1 VLPAPTATLTGL
13 PPYVFSEL
21 ERRKAAAR
29 ADGRHLVDL
38 GIGSPDQP
46 MAPGVVAAAQQ
57 AAADGGCHGYPPFR
71 GTPEFLGAAADY
83 LRDRFGAGLDPAREL
98 CAVSGSKEG
107 IAQLLAAH
115 VGPGDVVL
123 CPDVYYPVYARA
135 PMLHGGE
142 VAFLPVRAPAFLPDL
157 DRVPADALRR
167 AKVLVVNYPN
177 NPTGAVC
184 DVAFLARC
192 VAFAREHGL
201 LLVSDLAYSELT
213 FDGYRAPSV
222 FEVPG
227 ARDVA
232 VELHSCSK
240 AFNMAGLRVGF
251 VAGAAAA
258 VEALLAY
265 RSNVGYGTPWI
276 AQAAG
281 AYALARHAELAR
293 PIAAEYARRRDAVYS
308 ALADAGWDV
317 EPPRA
322 AMYAWL
328 PVPEGYDDWGW
339 VEAAMRE
346 AGVVVTPGVAF
357 GPGGAGYFRISFV
370 QPPGVLAAAVARL
383 ARVAARGAAVGATA
397 GAAR

>member
-29 ADGRHLVDL
+29 ADGRALVDL
-38 GIGSPDQP
+38 GIGSPDRP

-71 GTPEFLGAAADY
+71 GTPEFLGAAAEY
-83 LRDRFGAGLDPAREL
+83 LRDRFGARLDPTREL

-142 VAFLPVRAPAFLPDL
+142 IAFLPVRAPSFLPDL

-227 ARDVA
+227 AADVA
-232 VELHSCSK
+232 VEMHSCSK
-240 AFNMAGLRVGF
+240 AYNMAGLRVGYG
-251 VAGAAAA
+251 VGPVGLAGAIRKC
-258 VEALLAY
+258 ALPFGV
-265 RSNVGYGTPWI
+265 SHV
-276 AQAAG
+276 AQ
-281 AYALARHAELAR
+281 
-293 PIAAEYARRRDAVYS
+293 V
-308 ALADAGWDV
+308 
-317 EPPRA
+317 
-322 AMYAWL
+322 
-328 PVPEGYDDWGW
+328 
-339 VEAAMRE
+339 
-346 AGVVVTPGVAF
+346 
-357 GPGGAGYFRISFV
+357 
-370 QPPGVLAAAVARL
+370 AAVASLEPAAEIELLERVDAL
-383 ARVAARGAAVGATA
+383 VAERERVVVALRDQGWILPDAQGNFVWFPLGEKAADFAARCDDRGVSVRPFPGEGVRVTIGESQANDVVLSVAAGFFADSRSEH
-397 GAAR
+397 

>member
-71 GTPEFLGAAADY
+71 GTPEFLGAAAEY
-83 LRDRFGAGLDPAREL
+83 LRDRFGARLDPDAR
-98 CAVSGSKEG
+98 AVRGERLEG
-107 IAQLLAAH
+107 GDRPAPRRPRGAGRRGAVPRRLL
-115 VGPGDVVL
+115 
-123 CPDVYYPVYARA
+123 PVYARA

-142 VAFLPVRAPAFLPDL
+142 VAFLPVRAPSFLPDL

-317 EPPRA
+317 EPPRPRCTRGCRCPKGTTTGGGSRPRCA
-322 AMYAWL
+322 R
-328 PVPEGYDDWGW
+328 PGW
-339 VEAAMRE
+339 W
-346 AGVVVTPGVAF
+346 
-357 GPGGAGYFRISFV
+357 
-370 QPPGVLAAAVARL
+370 
-383 ARVAARGAAVGATA
+383 
-397 GAAR
+397 

>member
-1 VLPAPTATLTGL
+1 
-13 PPYVFSEL
+13 
-21 ERRKAAAR
+21 
-29 ADGRHLVDL
+29 
-38 GIGSPDQP
+38 
-46 MAPGVVAAAQQ
+46 
-57 AAADGGCHGYPPFR
+57 
-71 GTPEFLGAAADY
+71 
-83 LRDRFGAGLDPAREL
+83 
-98 CAVSGSKEG
+98 
-107 IAQLLAAH
+107 
-115 VGPGDVVL
+115 
-123 CPDVYYPVYARA
+123 
-135 PMLHGGE
+135 MLHGGE
-142 VAFLPVRAPAFLPDL
+142 VAFLPVRAPSFLPDL

-258 VEALLAY
+258 VDALLAY

-276 AQAAG
+276 AQAAARTRSPGTPSSPGRSPPSTRAG
-281 AYALARHAELAR
+281 ATPCIPRSPTRGGTSSRLAPRCTRGCRCPRGTTTGGGSRPRCAR
-293 PIAAEYARRRDAVYS
+293 PGS
-308 ALADAGWDV
+308 W
-317 EPPRA
+317 
-322 AMYAWL
+322 
-328 PVPEGYDDWGW
+328 
-339 VEAAMRE
+339 
-346 AGVVVTPGVAF
+346 
-357 GPGGAGYFRISFV
+357 
-370 QPPGVLAAAVARL
+370 
-383 ARVAARGAAVGATA
+383 
-397 GAAR
+397 